1 MNRRHF
7 LIGAGALAAAGSPR
21 VHAQTLSDVENSLRG
36 SIPATDFGV
45 RPDALDDQSAA
56 FARMLETDG
65 NMPIFLPP
73 GTYTVSNILL
83 PPRLRLTGIPGRTR
97 ILFGGDG
104 RCLYALDGEDVALSG
119 ITVDGGNRLLSED
132 AVGLVD
138 LRGIA
143 KLVIDECEIVGSA
156 GNGLAI
162 ERSGGRIERSTVAGA
177 AEAGIYC
184 VQSSGMRISGNTVS
198 DCGNGGIL
206 VHRWEAGPDGTLV
219 TENRVERIA
228 ARNGGTGQYG
238 NGINLYRADNVIVA
252 NNHVTDCAFSAIRVN
267 SASDIQ
273 IVSNNCARSG
283 ETGIYSEFAF
293 QGAAISANVVDGAA
307 NGISMVN
314 FDQGGRMAVC
324 NGNIVRNLSRA
335 GPYKADP
342 PGFGVGI
349 NVEADSTVSANV
361 IEDAPT
367 FGMAI
372 GWGPFMR
379 NVVATGNVVRKVG
392 TGIAVSVVEGV
403 GAAVISDNIIQDA
416 AAGGIVGYR
425 WAEAVTGD
433 LAEDGAEGFPNLTI
447 RGNQVG

>member
-1 MNRRHF
+1 
-7 LIGAGALAAAGSPR
+7 
-21 VHAQTLSDVENSLRG
+21 VHAQALSDLGTSLRG

-56 FARMLETDG
+56 FARMLETAG
-65 NMPIFLPP
+65 NTPIFLPP
-73 GTYTVSNILL
+73 GIYTVSNVLL
-83 PPRLRLTGIPGRTR
+83 PPRLRLTGVPGRTR
-97 ILFGGDG
+97 ILYGGDG
-104 RCLYALDGEDVALSG
+104 RCLYALDGEDIALSG
-119 ITVDGGNRLLSED
+119 IIVDGANRPLSHD
-132 AVGLVD
+132 AVGLID

-143 KLVIDECEIVGSA
+143 RLVIDDCEIVGSA
-156 GNGLAI
+156 GNGLAV
-162 ERSGGRIERSTVAGA
+162 ERSGGRIERSMVTGA

-184 VQSSGMRISGNTVS
+184 VQSTGMRIAANTVS

-206 VHRWEAGPDGTLV
+206 VHRWETGPDGTLV

-252 NNHVTDCAFSAIRVN
+252 NNRVADCAFSAIRAN

-273 IVSNNCARSG
+273 ITSNNCAQSG
-283 ETGIYSEFAF
+283 ETAIYSEFAF
-293 QGAAISANVVDGAA
+293 QGAVISANVVDGAA

-324 NGNIVRNLSRA
+324 NGNIIRNLSRT

-361 IEDAPT
+361 IENAPT

-379 NVVATGNVVRKVG
+379 NVVATGNVIRKAG
-392 TGIAVSVVEGV
+392 TGIAVSVVEGT
-403 GAAVISDNIIQDA
+403 GAAVISDNVIQETQRGA
-416 AAGGIVGYR
+416 IVGYR
-425 WAEAVTGD
+425 WAEAATGE
-433 LAEDGAEGFPNLTI
+433 LAEDGAEAFPNLTI
-447 RGNQVG
+447 EGNQVG